1 MDSMDCEHICPYEKG
16 TEKIRVCDEILRM
29 KSDSFQVDMEH
40 FSHLTNY
47 NPRLN
52 LQRSLSRKGSQ
63 ITESV
68 DNETDAIS
76 SPKVDIM
83 SEKSTPVI
91 VVATEQQLHHQISIT
106 TGGTTTHTTTTP
118 TKNRLIGKRS
128 NSFKQ
133 TSIIS
138 PRRILFFFATL
149 SSMGTV
155 LLIYFTICMAKY
167 NQDDNLL
174 NY

>member
-1 MDSMDCEHICPYEKG
+1 MESMECGHLYPYENG
-16 TEKIRVCDEILRM
+16 TQNSVCDDILNM
-29 KSDSFQVDMEH
+29 KSDSFRVDMEP

-47 NPRLN
+47 SPRFN

-63 ITESV
+63 IAESV
-68 DNETDAIS
+68 DNERDTIS
-76 SPKVDIM
+76 SPKVDTV

-106 TGGTTTHTTTTP
+106 TGGTTAITAGTP
-118 TKNRLIGKRS
+118 TKSRLIGKRS
-128 NSFKQ
+128 SSFKQ

-138 PRRILFFFATL
+138 PRRILFFFATM

-155 LLIYFTICMAKY
+155 LLIYFTLAMAKY
-167 NQDDNLL
+167 NVDDNLL
-174 NY
+174 N